1 MAKILLVEDN
11 DMNRDMLSRRLQRK
25 GHEVLMAAD
34 GMQAILMAESET
46 PDLILLDM
54 SLPVIDGWEAAQ
66 RLKAS
71 PTTARVPIIALTAH
85 AMAGDREKA
94 LAAGC
99 DDYDTKPVDFPQL
112 LVKIDTLLA
121 RPDTGLRHRAR
132 GRARAR
138 CRSAAVAARVTACG
152 RCRGRGGARR

>member
-71 PTTARVPIIALTAH
+71 ATTARVPIIALTAH

-121 RPDTGLRHRAR
+121 DPQGADRPGPGHPLVSVRPGR
-132 GRARAR
+132 G
-138 CRSAAVAARVTACG
+138 
-152 RCRGRGGARR
+152 CRGLGGARR

>member
-25 GHEVLMAAD
+25 GHDILMAAD
-34 GMQAILMAESET
+34 GMQAILMAESEA
-46 PDLILLDM
+46 PDIIILDM

-66 RLKAS
+66 RLKSSA
-71 PTTARVPIIALTAH
+71 TTRSVPIIALTAH
-85 AMAGDREKA
+85 AMSGDRERA

-112 LVKIDTLLA
+112 LAKIDALLA
-121 RPDTGLRHRAR
+121 RPRT
-132 GRARAR
+132 
-138 CRSAAVAARVTACG
+138 
-152 RCRGRGGARR
+152 